1 MSHMKL
7 TSDIHSLNYFLNKI
21 LLGAENLNERKE
33 VEGEKEEE
41 EKEGCLWKKDPVG
54 KSQRLTYRF

>member
-7 TSDIHSLNYFLNKI
+7 TSDIHSLNYFLNKM
-21 LLGAENLNERKE
+21 LLGAENPNGRKE
-33 VEGEKEEE
+33 VEGEKEE

-54 KSQRLTYRF
+54 KSQRLTYRC